1 MAKSKDDVK
10 HGTAQAKLSEDEM
23 LPFVPCFPNPIV
35 IDFTGGSTWE
45 HLSTKIINIAS
56 EFSPWKL
63 AEVAA
68 IYLTPFYRQLCH
80 SGDLG
85 ALNEELVD
93 MIRDASVQL
102 SQEGQ

>member
-1 MAKSKDDVK
+1 MS
-10 HGTAQAKLSEDEM
+10 
-23 LPFVPCFPNPIV
+23 NP
-35 IDFTGGSTWE
+35 DQSQPHHE
-45 HLSTKIINIAS
+45 KYSARHLSTKIINIAS

-93 MIRDASVQL
+93 MIRDASRRAVILFKLIYFSSDGLDFQ
-102 SQEGQ
+102 G

>member
-1 MAKSKDDVK
+1 MS
-10 HGTAQAKLSEDEM
+10 
-23 LPFVPCFPNPIV
+23 NP
-35 IDFTGGSTWE
+35 DQSQPHYDNPDAR

-68 IYLTPFYRQLCH
+68 IYLTPFYRQPCH